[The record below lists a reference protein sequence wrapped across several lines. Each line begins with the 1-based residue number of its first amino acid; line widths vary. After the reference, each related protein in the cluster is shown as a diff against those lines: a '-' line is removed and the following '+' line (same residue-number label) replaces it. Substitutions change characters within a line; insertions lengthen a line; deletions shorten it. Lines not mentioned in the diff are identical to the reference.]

1 MGTLIKSTCSKYKV
15 TRALTFTV
23 LHCGF
28 TAAWV
33 PHTSRRFGSP
43 GILLYTRMWFLHA
56 KPWPYGNR
64 KVNYHMLRS
73 DITNMCCFPSK
84 QCMGHFLMIFMRTID
99 VCMRKHPYTS
109 PIHYHSY
116 VHNTFSY
123 KVTSNTPYH
132 ISHMPFWKVNYW
144 WGIIEWQLWESLNKD
159 SFATQSLKVTL
170 YGNRFAL

>member
-1 MGTLIKSTCSKYKV
+1 
-15 TRALTFTV
+15 
-23 LHCGF
+23 
-28 TAAWV
+28 
-33 PHTSRRFGSP
+33 
-43 GILLYTRMWFLHA
+43 MWFLHA

-84 QCMGHFLMIFMRTID
+84 QCMGHFLMIFMWTIN

-132 ISHMPFWKVNYW
+132 VSHMPFWKVNYW
-144 WGIIEWQLWESLNKD
+144 WGIIEWQLWESLNKN
-159 SFATQSLKVTL
+159 SFATQLLKADLIWQPL
-170 YGNRFAL
+170 YAIRRTNIFTANFKNHKCTSHWCMSHI